1 MQRVCPNCQA
11 DNPASNRFCFG
22 CGKNLL
28 TYACVYCHQELL
40 PDAKYCG
47 GCGSPV
53 TLQCGVCGFKNL
65 PEQTF
70 CGSCASPLKP
80 DNTVPDQSPSPPQSR
95 PPISPSGMPVP
106 QAVPQDTDTQK
117 QTPTVPTEKTADKIA
132 NTHKT
137 LPFERLSHYGLIS
150 LECQVPKEWSQSA
163 SPEERQALLKPI
175 QHFLLRHGAT
185 IESSQGYIVF
195 ASFQHE
201 VDTIQSLHKAV
212 HTALKMLEANFAPE
226 DPSKIWGLPL
236 RIGLDLVNKDDTQTV
251 ASVTERSVAPWQG
264 LVVSGK
270 VYDMVSADYLA
281 QTIGPLKM
289 GSRMMTFFRLLKPKQ
304 YSRSSE
310 PITERLTESNYPGV
324 EPSKKANPAKQTVTP
339 VDYAEPQHSE
349 SQETGYIETP
359 SGEPHSLE
367 PSSPGNPESN
377 AETASLEEV
386 DPFLPPE
393 EPLTLMLPHIA
404 SFDKVLPNNTAFGDA
419 NRILCEELTPRLS
432 LDPELK
438 GKIYHISAPDGL
450 GKSHLLHSLRAQ
462 IDTDQANPKATWI
475 GGNNYRCYYDIGI
488 PLLYWQELIQNF
500 FALSQDGHPKED
512 VKHRIEQVL
521 THIYQGTPA
530 ENTTDFFETLL
541 NVSDLSPLNTD
552 SVECVGLI
560 RQHLLDLAQQ
570 LCNIRPLILI
580 FEDIDQADIASVQ
593 LLLDLCQNGLMDLP
607 VTILLSSRPDFT
619 PHPQSSK
626 IWQLLPVKSYVIAPM
641 TDDEVVQ
648 LLESGPMSGQMKTIP
663 MPVLQQLI
671 QTSGGLPLTLFENI
685 RVMHLEGI
693 LQPHPKT
700 GKLMY
705 NKKHQSSWQGNTD
718 LSRDLS
724 RLFQR
729 RLEVISAD
737 ALYVLQVASIFGE
750 KFTVALVGQLTQLE
764 NEPYNAA
771 LKELFDH
778 GFIIPDA
785 VNSGRFINGVVWEFV
800 YESVSSNLKLQ
811 LHQLISEYLE
821 QAIQQG
827 QTVNPCW
834 VAYHAY
840 RCGHAQRAFIH
851 WYNMALYNAQLGD
864 LLACNIAL
872 FRAKDCL
879 DYIEQSGALTSTE
892 QISAHQGWMT
902 QLMESIGLINSK
914 QQAALAIHALQL
926 AIQRR
931 LVEDNRA
938 LLVENYG
945 TIATAFETLG
955 RFHHAVIAIDKA
967 LDCIDPET
975 YPVEYASLSTS
986 KMEYWVTM
994 GQFQKAR
1001 QLFEQT
1007 IQPLFESQRPE
1018 RDSLFYT
1025 VYLNAYF
1032 LLGTILVEQLET
1044 DAMHTLEVCHEE
1056 ARHETLFELE
1066 IAIQLTQARAYLYWG
1081 DMQRCRAM
1089 MEPLLES
1096 IEALDNPTRF
1106 LAQWGYLAMMY
1117 HTQLSDWENASLLV
1131 PNNMYQAEQAGDYA
1145 TWTLVNA
1152 YAGWLT
1158 QKKGK
1163 LQEARNILENQIE
1176 ASAEHRLASSALIGW
1191 RFLSETELKIGSDAV
1206 ASEIA
1211 ERAFTIAS
1219 KPDIGNRRE
1228 HLLLGLSVARCQI
1241 KIGQLKTAG
1250 QLLEQLWPHVTQTQA
1265 KPLMA
1270 ETAGLIGELYLQIAE
1285 QASPAHQ
1292 AKHQKRA
1299 KTFLNRSMSLWSEI
1313 GNHDLSNQV
1322 GQLLTHS
1329 RLAS

>member
-11 DNPASNRFCFG
+11 SNPASNRFCFG

-28 TYACVYCHQELL
+28 IYACVHCHQELL

-47 GCGSPV
+47 GCGRPV
-53 TLQCGVCGFKNL
+53 TLQCGVCGFQNL

-80 DNTVPDQSPSPPQSR
+80 DKTVPDKPLNTAQSPQENASVSHSIASHTQTQHQPQKN
-95 PPISPSGMPVP
+95 
-106 QAVPQDTDTQK
+106 T
-117 QTPTVPTEKTADKIA
+117 DKIDSA
-132 NTHKT
+132 VKS
-137 LPFERLSHYGLIS
+137 LPFERLSQYALIS
-150 LECQVPKEWSQSA
+150 LECQVPKDWSQAA

-185 IESSQGYIVF
+185 IESCQGYILF

-201 VDTIQSLHKAV
+201 PDTLQSLHKAV
-212 HTALKMLEANFAPE
+212 HTVLTMIEANFAPE
-226 DPSKIWGLPL
+226 DPSKIWSLPL
-236 RIGLDLVNKDDTQTV
+236 RIGLDIVNKEDTHTV
-251 ASVTERSVAPWQG
+251 AAVTERSVAPWQG

-289 GSRMMTFFRLLKPKQ
+289 GSRMITFFRLLKPKQ
-304 YSRSSE
+304 YSRNLQ
-310 PITERLTESNYPGV
+310 PITERLTEEVHPQKIHPQKIH
-324 EPSKKANPAKQTVTP
+324 PSAESPRTSVPSKQTVTP
-339 VDYAEPQHSE
+339 VDYAAPQNTEPQNIDSLE
-349 SQETGYIETP
+349 TGNSQEANHPE
-359 SGEPHSLE
+359 
-367 PSSPGNPESN
+367 NPEAPSE
-377 AETASLEEV
+377 AIYPEES

-393 EPLTLMLPHIA
+393 EPLTLLLPYIA

-462 IDTDQANPKATWI
+462 IDADQANPKATWI

-541 NVSDLSPLNTD
+541 NVSDLSPLNTN

-626 IWQLLPVKSYVIAPM
+626 IWQLLPIKSYVIAPM

-648 LLESGPMSGQMKTIP
+648 LLESGPMSGQMKTLP

-671 QTSGGLPLTLFENI
+671 QTSGGLPLRLFENI

-724 RLFQR
+724 RLLQR

-750 KFTVALVGQLTQLE
+750 KFTVALVGQLTQLD
-764 NEPYNAA
+764 NDPYNAA

-785 VNSGRFINGVVWEFV
+785 VNSGRFINGLVWEFV
-800 YESVSSNLKLQ
+800 YESVSSNLKIQ

-840 RCGHAQRAFIH
+840 RSGHAQRAFIH

-879 DYIEQSGALTSTE
+879 DYIEQSATLTSDE
-892 QISAHQGWMT
+892 QINAHQSWMT
-902 QLMESIGLINSK
+902 QLLESIGLINSK
-914 QQAALAIHALQL
+914 QQAVLAIHALQL
-926 AIQRR
+926 AIQKR
-931 LVEDNRA
+931 LLEDNRA
-938 LLVENYG
+938 LLVEDYG

-967 LDCIDPET
+967 LDCIAPET

-1044 DAMHTLEVCHEE
+1044 DALHTLEVCHEE

-1117 HTQLSDWENASLLV
+1117 HAQLSDWENASLLV

-1191 RFLSETELKIGSDAV
+1191 RFLSETELRIGSDAV

-1241 KIGQLKTAG
+1241 KTGQLKTAG

-1285 QASPAHQ
+1285 QANTSHQ

-1299 KTFLNRSMSLWSEI
+1299 KTFLNRSMALWSEI
-1313 GNHDLSNQV
+1313 GNHDQSNLV
-1322 GQLLTHS
+1322 GQMLTQS